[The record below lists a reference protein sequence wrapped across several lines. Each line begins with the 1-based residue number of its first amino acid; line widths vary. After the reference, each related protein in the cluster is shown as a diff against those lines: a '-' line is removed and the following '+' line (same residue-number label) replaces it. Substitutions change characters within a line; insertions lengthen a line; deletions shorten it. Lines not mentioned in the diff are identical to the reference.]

1 MSSSTLEIKQT
12 PFYVYVYFSIIPKKK
27 KKKVY
32 KVLELG
38 DLEYNRKKK
47 SILL

>member
-12 PFYVYVYFSIIPKKK
+12 PFYVYVHFSIIPKK

-38 DLEYNRKKK
+38 ELEYLTKKK
-47 SILL
+47 KTVF